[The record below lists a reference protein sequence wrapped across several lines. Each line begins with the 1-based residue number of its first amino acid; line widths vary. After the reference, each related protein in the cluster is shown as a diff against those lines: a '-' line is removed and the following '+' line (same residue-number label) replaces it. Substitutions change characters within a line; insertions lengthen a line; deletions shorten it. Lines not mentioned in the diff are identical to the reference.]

1 MGISFKL
8 FYFSLLSLS
17 FPYNKIL
24 RRYKMRHQEIEPAQK
39 IIKDMS
45 LFSQIQALCIT
56 IDTILTAVITL
67 IFILN
72 LPCSPKSIVWVM
84 LLFIFLL
91 IFIRVVDYLLITY
104 IIGKRNYIIF
114 LNEWKTQ

>member
-8 FYFSLLSLS
+8 FYFSLLGLS

-56 IDTILTAVITL
+56 IDAILTAVITL

-72 LPCSPKSIVWVM
+72 LPCSPKSIIWVM

>member
-8 FYFSLLSLS
+8 FYFSLLGLS

-56 IDTILTAVITL
+56 IDAILTAVITL

-72 LPCSPKSIVWVM
+72 CDWGLPGSKQKP
-84 LLFIFLL
+84 
-91 IFIRVVDYLLITY
+91 
-104 IIGKRNYIIF
+104 
-114 LNEWKTQ
+114 